1 MDADESRLR
10 IGRPVRAHLSLLP
23 RPDVLRA
30 LGKNVIDICKQGAD
44 PDEVILLVNKMLCH
58 VEKPGQEAV
67 PYRTVTRAS
76 IANPSGM
83 WLYRARA
90 RVIAEGLSG
99 CWAPPKPLAKAN
111 RLNRAGEQ
119 MLYLSTNAATA
130 SGEVGVL
137 SSGKREKYS
146 LIVYE
151 VARDMTLSR
160 IGSPPFGPR
169 LDDET
174 KAKLEAAVNAMGRD
188 MEKSQP
194 ASQDELEKVKVLSS
208 FLNEM
213 FSGPPSWYRVSQ
225 HLCRFFFPLPSGF
238 DGWLYPCVQKG
249 WEDQNVCLLDEHARS
264 KLNVL
269 EVLTLETKPGKPPRL
284 KFARR
289 PDGDGLVRIENSE
302 TASKVLAG
310 KGGWGF
316 WKESGIDYVEAEDI
330 YWPCQDTE
338 SAK

>member
-1 MDADESRLR
+1 MDVDESSLR
-10 IGRPVRAHLSLLP
+10 IGRTVRAHLSLLP

-30 LGKNVIDICKQGAD
+30 LGQHVIDICKQGAD

-67 PYRTVTRAS
+67 PYRTVTKAS

-83 WLYRARA
+83 WLYRARST
-90 RVIAEGLSG
+90 VIAEGLSG

-160 IGSPPFGPR
+160 IGSPPFPPR

-174 KAKLEAAVNAMGRD
+174 KAKLEAAMNAMGRE
-188 MEKSQP
+188 MEKQQP
-194 ASQDELEKVKVLSS
+194 ANPNELEKVKVLSG
-208 FLNEM
+208 FLSEM
-213 FSGPPSWYRVSQ
+213 FSGPESWYPVSQ
-225 HLCRFFFPLPSGF
+225 HLCRFFFPLPNGF
-238 DGWLYPCVQKG
+238 DGWLYPSVQKG
-249 WEDQNVCLLDEHARS
+249 WEDQNVCLLDENARS

-269 EVLTLETKPGKPPRL
+269 EVLTLETRPGKEPRL

-289 PDGDGLVRIENSE
+289 PDGDGLVRIDRSN
-302 TASKVLAG
+302 TASKAL
-310 KGGWGF
+310 GGDRSWGF
-316 WKESGIDYVEAEDI
+316 WTETGIDYVEFGEI
-330 YWPCQDTE
+330 QWPYQN
-338 SAK
+338 A